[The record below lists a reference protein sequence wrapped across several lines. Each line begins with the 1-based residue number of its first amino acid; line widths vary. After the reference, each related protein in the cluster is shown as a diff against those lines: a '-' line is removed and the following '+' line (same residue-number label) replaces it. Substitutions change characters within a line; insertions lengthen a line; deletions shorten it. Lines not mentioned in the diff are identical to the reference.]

1 MPSAVGWSGG
11 RDTIWAPRSTLD
23 GASSASSGRM
33 VTVLSH
39 LLEAVTRW
47 LGSSDPADLPRI
59 ELRSFTKASDLVRL
73 LRDTAG
79 FTHVPTLALRGATGY
94 RLTLATSWT
103 LLNSDFGRGEG
114 TLFELPC
121 RTR

>member
-1 MPSAVGWSGG
+1 MPSAVGWSGRTG
-11 RDTIWAPRSTLD
+11 HNLGSQIDLGWGIVT
-23 GASSASSGRM
+23 SSGRM

-73 LRDTAG
+73 LRDTG
-79 FTHVPTLALRGATGY
+79 
-94 RLTLATSWT
+94 
-103 LLNSDFGRGEG
+103 
-114 TLFELPC
+114 
-121 RTR
+121 